1 MRYTIFTL
9 EDKDNRTGIQGLVA
23 IMVVV
28 VVETM
33 LEGEEVQ
40 QI

>member
-1 MRYTIFTL
+1 L